1 MREEERSVM
10 VRGRNERSRRVRLGK
25 NLMLAAGNGLLQLKG
40 ALTSSQ
46 KPVQVESLYQSSS
59 DRSYIADRASSF
71 FLELDRSTDHGDFD
85 RDR

>member
-1 MREEERSVM
+1 M
-10 VRGRNERSRRVRLGK
+10 VRGRNERSRRVRVRK
-25 NLMLAAGNGLLQLKG
+25 NMMLAARNGLLQLKG
-40 ALTSSQ
+40 ALTSLQ
-46 KPVQVESLYQSSS
+46 KGVQVESLYHPSS